1 MKLKSIAECSPRSIL
16 QYFWPALSDN
26 PPWKPFFLL
35 FEWPLKTGF
44 TVYSC
49 VAMDVIYKP
58 FSVGG
63 DSRLSLA
70 ARRNL
75 RRVSQ
80 VSLVKMADSLA
91 TPSIVLRTL
100 WHNRACRFTKSD
112 PKTYHIHVVKFEFWK
127 KSLRCKIV
135 IRALV
140 WNKQLCGI

>member
-1 MKLKSIAECSPRSIL
+1 MT
-16 QYFWPALSDN
+16 N
-26 PPWKPFFLL
+26 PENFR
-35 FEWPLKTGF
+35 
-44 TVYSC
+44 SC
-49 VAMDVIYKP
+49 VRRSKYGSNLIKFVQFYVLALEPYRFVIMDVIYKP

-80 VSLVKMADSLA
+80 VSLVKMADSFA

-112 PKTYHIHVVKFEFWK
+112 PKTYHIHVLKFEF
-127 KSLRCKIV
+127 
-135 IRALV
+135 
-140 WNKQLCGI
+140 